1 MGNPQ
6 PNDTSASL
14 PYDQLYLPKNPGL
27 KEPPMS
33 RVNVS
38 AIVGWVVISAVSYY
52 LSAWSWWT
60 IASVV
65 IVVLGT
71 VVYIGD
77 RS

>member
-1 MGNPQ
+1 
-6 PNDTSASL
+6 
-14 PYDQLYLPKNPGL
+14 
-27 KEPPMS
+27 MS